1 MAFGKAA
8 ADILATRQ
16 SEDRPPSTATSSQCL
31 CSLLAHPGSQSSAH
45 RKYVREK
52 AMHSSD
58 SPDGGSVSVLLTPK
72 SKQLKEDRK

>member
-31 CSLLAHPGSQSSAH
+31 CSLLAYPGSQSSAH

-58 SPDGGSVSVLLTPK
+58 SPDKGLSEASYSPQ
-72 SKQLKEDRK
+72 SQSS